1 MGLFD
6 GRDGATEDGST
17 AQMAKWLGAEV
28 VLVMDCWAIARSA
41 AAMVKGYQDFDAGL
55 RMGGIVFNK
64 VGGAAHT
71 QWLREAIEAA
81 GGDINVLGGVPKAN
95 PCVLVRLDLMLM
107 KRAFSFAF
115 GPSAALDAKYYM
127 EYTVIQFD

>member
-55 RMGGIVFNK
+55 RMGGIIFNK

-71 QWLREAIEAA
+71 QWLRDAIEAA
-81 GGDINVLGGVPKAN
+81 GADINVLGGVPKATF
-95 PCVLVRLDLMLM
+95 CVLLGFNMMLL
-107 KRAFSFAF
+107 KRAFSFVV
-115 GPSAALDAKYYM
+115 GPSAALDA
-127 EYTVIQFD
+127 